1 MTLSNL
7 ITQFEKNDA
16 HAHADL
22 RDTALRMRHAGD
34 GLWEEMRVR
43 AQQEVEA
50 SAQSVRKVLGK
61 QAQEMRYMVSVLKGC
76 TGLEHTFVS
85 NTMHLQMDELLHDT
99 AGMVSL
105 YFWAH
110 DHLLT

>member
-1 MTLSNL
+1 
-7 ITQFEKNDA
+7 
-16 HAHADL
+16 
-22 RDTALRMRHAGD
+22 MRHAGD
-34 GLWEEMRVR
+34 GLWEEVRIR

-50 SAQSVRKVLGK
+50 SAQSVREVLGE

-76 TGLEHTFVS
+76 TGLEHTSVS

-99 AGMVSL
+99 AGKVSL